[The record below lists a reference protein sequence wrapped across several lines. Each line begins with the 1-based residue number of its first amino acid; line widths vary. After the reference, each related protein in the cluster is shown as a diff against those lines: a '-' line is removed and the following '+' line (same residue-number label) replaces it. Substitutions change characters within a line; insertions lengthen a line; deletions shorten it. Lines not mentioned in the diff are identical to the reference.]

1 MMTQLSIKKR
11 QEGDIIP
18 NGISVTRTATRKLY
32 IRYQN
37 KKDKNKRLVI
47 VVGEDIA
54 GLPEV
59 HSAYIEER

>member
-1 MMTQLSIKKR
+1 MIKKLLIKER
-11 QEGDIIP
+11 HETEIIP